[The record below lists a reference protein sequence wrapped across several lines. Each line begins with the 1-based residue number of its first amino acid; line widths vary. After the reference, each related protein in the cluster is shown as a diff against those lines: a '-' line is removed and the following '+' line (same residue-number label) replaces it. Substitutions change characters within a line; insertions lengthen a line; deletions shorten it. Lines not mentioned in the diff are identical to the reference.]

1 MSTQEQRARA
11 YCHSIHADPD
21 AMVTGINK
29 YGFGHAD
36 RITQARWR
44 WYVGAVIQQQHAA
57 E

>member
-21 AMVTGINK
+21 AMVSGINK

>member
-1 MSTQEQRARA
+1 VSTQEQRARA
-11 YCHSIHADPD
+11 YCHSIGANPD
-21 AMVTGINK
+21 AMVSGVNWR
-29 YGFGHAD
+29 FGHAD